1 MRKIIF
7 EICFDGYY
15 SITERSVRLVYR
27 KQVIFA
33 YRHYMNR
40 TGNLKSSTFA
50 TVTYIQ
56 SHSLKIILVSNNSE
70 DNLCLF
76 EKIGKG

>member
-27 KQVIFA
+27 KEVTFA
-33 YRHYMNR
+33 YRHYMSR
-40 TGNLKSSTFA
+40 TGNRKTYSFA
-50 TVTYIQ
+50 MATYIQ
-56 SHSLKIILVSNNSE
+56 SHSLKIILASNNSE
-70 DNLCLF
+70 DT
-76 EKIGKG
+76 